1 MAKYFFSQGT
11 IRVEYGAY
19 GPILNKAKDAEQGGV
34 LLIVLQPPHPKSEAD
49 TQDKGGSQPKTA
61 K

>member
-1 MAKYFFSQGT
+1 MAKYIFSQGT
-11 IRVEYGAY
+11 IRVEYGTY
-19 GPILNKAKDAEQGGV
+19 GPILNKAKDAEQGAV

-49 TQDKGGSQPKTA
+49 TKDEGGRQPRTA